1 MRKFELFRDGTG
13 APALRVPFTGQALL
27 REPLMNK
34 GTGFPADERAA
45 FGLEG
50 LLPSQHISLRMQ
62 ARRIYAAISEYSEPL
77 ERYVELAAL
86 QDRNEHLFYRV
97 LCDHLEELM
106 PIVYTPTVGLATRR
120 FSAVFRRGR
129 GVWITPDFAGRV
141 ADVLRAA
148 APWEGV
154 QLLVVTD
161 NESILGIGDQGAGG
175 MAISVGKLALYCA
188 GAGIHPARTLPV
200 SLDVGTDNPEL
211 LADDQYVG
219 WRQPRLRGD
228 AYVRLVDEFVDAVR
242 TVFPGALI
250 QWEDFRKDN
259 ALRILDRHRDRV
271 LSFNDDIQGTS
282 AVALA
287 GVLCALRA
295 TGGRLVDQRMLIYG
309 AGAAGLGIHRQLRD
323 ALRSAG
329 ADAHAQTRA
338 VAALDSTGL
347 LVDDKPQREVY
358 KREIAWPAALAAEY
372 GLHEKRDLA
381 SVVAA
386 YRPTVLI
393 GTSGRKDAFDE
404 ATIRAMAAHTPHPVV
419 FPFSNPTENAEAT
432 PADLLRWT
440 DGRALVATGSPFAP
454 VDVAGRRVR
463 VGQGNNVF
471 IFPGVGLGSLLAHA
485 RVVSDGMFS
494 AAARAL
500 ADTVTAD
507 ELGQGLLFPAIPR
520 LREISRIVAAAVM
533 REASAEGVCDVI
545 DDGEIERRIAAAVWE
560 PEYPK
565 FVREE

>member
-1 MRKFELFRDGTG
+1 MRKFELFRDETG
-13 APALRVPFTGQALL
+13 APVLRVPFTGQALL

-34 GTGFPADERAA
+34 GTGFPADERVT

-62 ARRIYAAISEYSEPL
+62 ARRIYASISAYSEPL

-211 LADDQYVG
+211 LADEQYVG

-228 AYVRLVDEFVDAVR
+228 AYVSLVDEFVHAVR
-242 TVFPGALI
+242 EVFPGALI

-295 TGGRLVDQRMLIYG
+295 KGERLVDQRILIYG

-323 ALRSAG
+323 ALRAAG
-329 ADAHAQTRA
+329 ADARTLTRA
-338 VAALDSTGL
+338 VAALDSGGL
-347 LVDDKPQREVY
+347 LVDDRPQREAY

-372 GLHEKRDLA
+372 GLQEKRDLA

-386 YRPTVLI
+386 YRPTMLI
-393 GTSGRKDAFDE
+393 GTSGRRGAFDE
-404 ATIRAMAAHTPHPVV
+404 ATIRTMAAHTPRPVV

-432 PADLLRWT
+432 PEELLRWT
-440 DGRALVATGSPFAP
+440 DGRALVATGSPFPP
-454 VDVAGRRVR
+454 VDINGRRVR

-485 RVVSDGMFS
+485 RVVSDGMFT

-500 ADTVTAD
+500 ANAVTDA
-507 ELGQGLLFPAIPR
+507 ELREGLLFPAIPR
-520 LREISRIVAAAVM
+520 LREISRAVAAAVM
-533 REASAEGVCDVI
+533 REASAEGVGDAM
-545 DDGEIERRIAAAVWE
+545 DDDEIERCIADAVWE
-560 PEYPK
+560 PEYPRY
-565 FVREE
+565 VRAE

>member
-1 MRKFELFRDGTG
+1 MRKFELFRDETG
-13 APALRVPFTGQALL
+13 APVLRVPFTGQALL

-34 GTGFPADERAA
+34 GTGFPADERVT

-62 ARRIYAAISEYSEPL
+62 ARRIYASISAYSEPL

-211 LADDQYVG
+211 LADEQYVG

-228 AYVRLVDEFVDAVR
+228 AYVSLVDEFVHAVR
-242 TVFPGALI
+242 EVFPGALI

-295 TGGRLVDQRMLIYG
+295 TGERLVDQRILIYG

-323 ALRSAG
+323 ALRAAG
-329 ADAHAQTRA
+329 ADARTLTRA

-347 LVDDKPQREVY
+347 LVDDRPQREAY

-372 GLHEKRDLA
+372 GLGEKRDLA

-386 YRPTVLI
+386 YRPTMLI
-393 GTSGRKDAFDE
+393 GTSGRRGAFDE
-404 ATIRAMAAHTPHPVV
+404 ATMRTMAAHTPRPVV

-432 PADLLRWT
+432 PEELLRWT
-440 DGRALVATGSPFAP
+440 DGRALVATGSPFPP
-454 VDVAGRRVR
+454 VDINGRRVR

-471 IFPGVGLGSLLAHA
+471 IFPGVGLGSLLARA
-485 RVVSDGMFS
+485 RVVSDGMFT

-500 ADTVTAD
+500 ANTVTDA
-507 ELGQGLLFPAIPR
+507 ELREGLLFPAIPR
-520 LREISRIVAAAVM
+520 LREISRAVAAAVM
-533 REASAEGVCDVI
+533 REASAEGVGDEM
-545 DDGEIERRIAAAVWE
+545 DDDEIERRIADAVWE
-560 PEYPK
+560 PEYPRY
-565 FVREE
+565 VRAE